1 MRKWSA
7 RLAVLL
13 GLLGPVGAIAPAT
26 ISPAWGQEPRTAR
39 LAPGAVGMILGRQV
53 IDQQG
58 TIVGRLVDFVVSQ
71 SGDPLAGIVDVGGF
85 MGIGMHRV
93 AIAWSLLRFRQEVGD
108 VQVVVDMLL
117 DEIAAGPAFR
127 GLDGGV
133 IVVGKAGS

>member
-7 RLAVLL
+7 MLAVVMAFLMF
-13 GLLGPVGAIAPAT
+13 GAPVPA
-26 ISPAWGQEPRTAR
+26 AWGQEPRTAR

-71 SGDPLAGIVDVGGF
+71 SGQPLAGVVDVGGF

-93 AIAWSLLRFRQEVGD
+93 AISWSLLRFRQDVGD

-133 IVVGKAGS
+133 VVVGKAGS

>member
-7 RLAVLL
+7 LLAVPLAFL
-13 GLLGPVGAIAPAT
+13 AVAGPIPA
-26 ISPAWGQEPRTAR
+26 AWGQEPRTAR

-71 SGDPLAGIVDVGGF
+71 SGQPLAGVVDVGGF

-93 AIAWSLLRFRQEVGD
+93 AISWSLLRFRQDVGD

>member
-7 RLAVLL
+7 MLAISLAFLAVA
-13 GLLGPVGAIAPAT
+13 GP
-26 ISPAWGQEPRTAR
+26 ISAAWGQEPRTAR

-71 SGDPLAGIVDVGGF
+71 SGQPLAGVVDVGGF

-93 AIAWSLLRFRQEVGD
+93 AISWSLLRFRQDVGD